1 MGSIFGL
8 FAKFSFGRKVLLKYP
23 RFFTC
28 GFFTAEGPTSQELL
42 KGSFETTIEAYSS
55 SSSSSSFSSSGSQP
69 RLSCVVSIKG
79 PEPGYIATPLLFLAM
94 TTMVLHHSTTL
105 NVKAGCV
112 TPASLVGDKDALDV
126 LVGVINKYPG
136 FDITVK

>member
-1 MGSIFGL
+1 MGSIFAL

-42 KGSFETTIEAYSS
+42 NGSFETTIEAYT
-55 SSSSSSFSSSGSQP
+55 SSSFTSSGSQP

-94 TTMVLHHSTTL
+94 TTMVLHHSTKL

-112 TPASLVGDKDALDV
+112 TPASLVGDKEALDV

-136 FDITVK
+136 FEITVK